1 MKEIQDGVKVSIM
14 GREYSVACGEDEQA
28 ALTQAAIHLDRKM
41 REIQKGGKV
50 IGMERCAI
58 MAALNI
64 THELL
69 DLRNQ
74 ADQST
79 DFETRLRALNEKID
93 LAMRDEDQHR
103 LTL

>member
-1 MKEIQDGVKVSIM
+1 MNEGVKVSIL
-14 GREYSVACGEDEQA
+14 GREYSVACDEDQQT
-28 ALTQAAIHLDRKM
+28 ALTQAAVHLDRRM

-69 DLRNQ
+69 ELKNRDDR
-74 ADQST
+74 ST
-79 DFETRLRALNEKID
+79 DMETRVRALNDKID
-93 LAMRDEDQHR
+93 LAVRDSEQKQ
-103 LTL
+103 LSL